1 MTDLFDVADK
11 RILINGVVGG
21 QMLIDEAKADWDR
34 IYNTNLRAIF
44 TLSQSMTRLMSADQQ
59 GGNII
64 NMASILGFT
73 AQKVKATYASAKAA
87 LIQLTRSIAVEWAR
101 YGIRVNA
108 IAHGYFRTKL
118 ADNFLGSEAGEKM
131 ITRAP
136 LKRPGVPHELE
147 GVVLLLA
154 SAAGNYMRGLVVTV
168 DGGLSIP

>member
-11 RILINGVVGG
+11 RILVNGVVGG

-101 YGIRVNA
+101 YTGQCDCTRLLPHKTGRQFPRLRSRGKNDYPCA
-108 IAHGYFRTKL
+108 A
-118 ADNFLGSEAGEKM
+118 EASWCS
-131 ITRAP
+131 P
-136 LKRPGVPHELE
+136 
-147 GVVLLLA
+147 
-154 SAAGNYMRGLVVTV
+154 
-168 DGGLSIP
+168 